1 VAKFFK
7 CEGGVL
13 MIIGK
18 DKERLDFLEKTIQSL
33 SKDLN
38 DLSAQIEI
46 LKKEIDKIKNTSYS
60 KGKQN
65 I

>member
-1 VAKFFK
+1 
-7 CEGGVL
+7 
-13 MIIGK
+13 MIFGK

-46 LKKEIDKIKNTSYS
+46 LKKEIEKIKNTSYS

-65 I
+65 V